1 MTEEKKKVTLELTA
15 SEIKAMAKYAGLK
28 SNNTTKLILRAFI
41 SSVLMD
47 GQTRQSL
54 HKFNSS
60 DYERK

>member
-1 MTEEKKKVTLELTA
+1 MTEDKKKVTLELTA

-41 SSVLMD
+41 SSVLID
-47 GQTRQSL
+47 DQTPQSL

-60 DYERK
+60 DYEH